1 MSKEFKKGVLVC
13 PKVNSLASKRA
24 KEALERTGMRVD
36 GPWELDSVASRLK
49 GDESNLVV
57 LLGTDRDIIRAIH
70 LLGDA
75 DVRFLALSP
84 PGHIGFFASAALDDY
99 ATIERIVSRG
109 EQFEERYMR
118 LKAITDGRGE
128 LHAFNEIAIFP
139 SRSATTMEYA
149 LVVDGEFMWRDVA
162 DGLLVATPM
171 GSTAYSLSVGG
182 PIVMMGTEAL
192 LIQPVNSVD
201 ISRRPM
207 VVPSSAKIEIK
218 EVVSKYRCELIAD
231 GIHRISFKESA
242 EIQQDKF
249 VTLLKAKELKR
260 DTDRLAKKK
269 RLVQEIASM
278 PPSAKFV
285 MRVLEELG
293 QASVFEIAQNTAL
306 PLRTV
311 RHALR
316 VLVTLGVVNRTRDLK
331 DARKNTYKL
340 NPDYAR

>member
-1 MSKEFKKGVLVC
+1 MSKVFKKGVLVC
-13 PKVNSLASKRA
+13 PKAANSASKRA
-24 KEALERTGMRVD
+24 KEALERAGMCVD
-36 GPWELDSVASRLK
+36 GPLELDSVGRGLEGRDVDA
-49 GDESNLVV
+49 VV

-70 LLGDA
+70 RLGDV
-75 DVRFLALSP
+75 DVRFLALSL
-84 PGHIGFFASAALDDY
+84 PGHIGFFASATLDDY
-99 ATIERIVSRG
+99 ATIERIVSEG
-109 EQFEERYMR
+109 EYVEERYMR
-118 LKAITDGRGE
+118 LRATTDGRGE
-128 LHAFNEIAIFP
+128 VYAFNEVAIFP

-182 PIVMMGTEAL
+182 PVVMLGTEAL
-192 LIQPVNSVD
+192 LVLPVNSVD

-207 VVPSSAKIEIK
+207 VIPSSAKVEIR

-231 GIHRISFKESA
+231 GIQRAPFRESA
-242 EIQQDKF
+242 EVVQDRY

-260 DTDRLAKKK
+260 DTERLAKKQK
-269 RLVQEIASM
+269 LAQEIASM

-285 MRVLEELG
+285 TRVLEELG
-293 QASVFEIAQNTAL
+293 QASVLEIAQNTAL

-316 VLVTLGVVNRTRDLK
+316 VLVALGLVNRTRDFK
-331 DARKNTYKL
+331 DARKNVYKL
-340 NPDYAR
+340 NPDYSR